1 LALSTAVPVMAS
13 EVDVLSEPTPVT
25 KAAIDD
31 TEKLWGS
38 TFKTITEDAK
48 AIKSKTGDTLR
59 VVVLRRL
66 EFENDPEV
74 FADKLLDLWYGGDID
89 DKGIL
94 LVLTGMEDGA
104 LVGGEKFMSR
114 FDPDLTESIVADTI
128 PYWSRQDKPNRAVLA
143 SLERI
148 MAAIDGKE
156 DPGPPEGLKKTT
168 LPKGATARTPEQV
181 EKTRRVS

>member
-1 LALSTAVPVMAS
+1 MIPPPHTAHF
-13 EVDVLSEPTPVT
+13 PTLPS
-25 KAAIDD
+25 
-31 TEKLWGS
+31 LQ
-38 TFKTITEDAK
+38 
-48 AIKSKTGDTLR
+48 
-59 VVVLRRL
+59 
-66 EFENDPEV
+66 
-74 FADKLLDLWYGGDID
+74 LLDLWYGGDID

-156 DPGPPEGLKKTT
+156 DPGGVQLER
-168 LPKGATARTPEQV
+168 LPVWRVQV
-181 EKTRRVS
+181 QSLHVELLLA